1 MLQGVANFPKTFL
14 VYYIIFFMPDKE
26 KAIQT
31 IASVIGMDS
40 FRDVSIQ
47 NGNKVVFN
55 LLLDD
60 PQNTDKKTQI
70 IKELETKLK
79 AAGFKELDVYTTQKA
94 GGHKPLGGLQGRG
107 ELAPKAPVPG
117 IKNIIAINSGKGGV
131 GKSTCSVNIAIALK
145 QLGYK
150 VGVLDADITGPNV
163 HLMLGI
169 TEKPHVTEDRKVM
182 SLEAYGVR
190 LISMGTLVDE
200 NKPTIWR
207 GPMLDGVIKQFL
219 RDVEW
224 GELDYLVID
233 LPPGTSDAQLTIC
246 QNVPLSGTVIVTTPQ
261 DVALLDAKKGLTM
274 FQNMKVPVIGIIENM
289 SFFSCP
295 HCNERSEI
303 FSHGGGRKAAESLG
317 VNFLGEIP
325 IELKVR
331 SGGDEGK
338 PITVVDPEHVI
349 SKAFLKI
356 AGAIVESCSK
366 NLSEVN

>member
-1 MLQGVANFPKTFL
+1 
-14 VYYIIFFMPDKE
+14 MPEKE
-26 KAIQT
+26 KAIQI
-31 IASVIGMDS
+31 IASVIGMDA

-47 NGNKVVFN
+47 NEKKVVFN

-60 PQNTDKKTQI
+60 PQNADKKVEV
-70 IKELETKLK
+70 IKAVEVKLK
-79 AAGFKELDVYTTQKA
+79 EAGFEELDVYTTQKETA
-94 GGHKPLGGLQGRG
+94 GHKPIGGLAGRG
-107 ELAPKAPVPG
+107 TLAPKAPVPG

-131 GKSTCSVNIAIALK
+131 GKTTCSVNIAIALK
-145 QLGYK
+145 QLGYR
-150 VGVLDADITGPNV
+150 VGVLDADITGPNI

-169 TEKPHVTEDRKVM
+169 TEKPHITEDRKVQ
-182 SLEAYGVR
+182 SLEAFGVR

-200 NKPTIWR
+200 NKPTVWR

-233 LPPGTSDAQLTIC
+233 LPPGTSDAQLTLC

-261 DVALLDAKKGLTM
+261 DVALLDAKKGLIM

-303 FSHGGGRKAAESLG
+303 FSHGGGRKAAETLG
-317 VNFLGEIP
+317 IDFLGEIP
-325 IELKVR
+325 IELQVR
-331 SGGDEGK
+331 TGGDEGK
-338 PITVVDPEHVI
+338 PITVVDPEHAV

-356 AGAIVESCSK
+356 AGFIVDSCK
-366 NLSEVN
+366 TKETA

>member
-1 MLQGVANFPKTFL
+1 MS
-14 VYYIIFFMPDKE
+14 DKQ
-26 KAIQT
+26 KAIEI

-47 NGNKVVFN
+47 ANNKVVFN

-60 PQNTDKKTQI
+60 PANQDKKTQI

-79 AAGFKELDVYTTQKA
+79 ENGFGELDVYTTQKA
-94 GGHKPLGGLQGRG
+94 QGHKPIGGVAGRG
-107 ELAPKAPVPG
+107 ELAPKTPVPG
-117 IKNIIAINSGKGGV
+117 IKNIIAVNSGKGGV
-131 GKSTCSVNIAIALK
+131 GKSTCSVNIAVALK

-150 VGVLDADITGPNV
+150 VGVLDADVTGPNI

-169 TEKPHVTEDRKVM
+169 TEKPHITEDRKVM

-261 DVALLDAKKGLTM
+261 DVALLDARKGLTM
-274 FQNMKVPVIGIIENM
+274 FQNMQVPILGLIENM

-295 HCNERSEI
+295 HCNERSDI
-303 FSHGGGRKAAESLG
+303 FSHGGGKKAAETLG
-317 VNFLGEIP
+317 IDFLGEIP

-331 SGGDEGK
+331 TGGDDGK
-338 PITVVDPEHVI
+338 PVTAVDPEHAI
-349 SKAFLKI
+349 SQAFIKI
-356 AGAIVESCSK
+356 AGEIVNKVE
-366 NLSEVN
+366 NAVTA

>member
-1 MLQGVANFPKTFL
+1 
-14 VYYIIFFMPDKE
+14 MPDKE

-47 NGNKVVFN
+47 NEKKVVFN

-60 PQNTDKKTQI
+60 PQNTEKRTEI
-70 IKELETKLK
+70 IKAVEAKLK
-79 AAGFKELDVYTTQKA
+79 EVGFEEVDVYTTQKA
-94 GGHKPLGGLQGRG
+94 GGHKPIGGVAGRG

-150 VGVLDADITGPNV
+150 VGLLDADVTGPNA

-169 TEKPHVTEDRKVM
+169 SEKPHITEDRKVQ

-200 NKPTIWR
+200 DKPTIWR

-233 LPPGTSDAQLTIC
+233 LPPGTSDAQLTLC
-246 QNVPLSGTVIVTTPQ
+246 QNVPLSGTVIVSTPQ
-261 DVALLDAKKGLTM
+261 DVALLDAKKGFIM
-274 FQNMKVPVIGIIENM
+274 FQNMKVPILGLIENM

-295 HCNERSEI
+295 KCEERSEI
-303 FSHGGGRKAAESLG
+303 FSHGGGKKAAEALG
-317 VNFLGEIP
+317 IDFLGEIP

-331 SGGDEGK
+331 TGGDEGK
-338 PITVVDPEHVI
+338 PITAIDPEHIV

-356 AGAIVESCSK
+356 AGEIVTKVEQAQPAA
-366 NLSEVN
+366 